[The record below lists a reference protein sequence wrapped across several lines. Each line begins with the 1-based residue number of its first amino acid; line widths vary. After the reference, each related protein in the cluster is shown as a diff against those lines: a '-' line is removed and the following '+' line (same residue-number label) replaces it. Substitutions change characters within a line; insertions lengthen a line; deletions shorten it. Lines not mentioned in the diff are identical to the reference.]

1 MEVEVQEKKDVFISY
16 SRHDYV
22 DDKDNVIP
30 DNYISMITKALDD
43 NGITYW
49 IDKKGVY
56 SGDEFQELIATAII
70 NSEVLIFVSS
80 EHSNKSKWI
89 CKEIAVAS
97 YMKKKII
104 PIKIDEA
111 IYDPSI
117 LLTVVGLDFITLYK
131 NPTAGLNQLVKSIQ
145 ITVKPKVDIQKIKEE
160 ICVLQKQ
167 GEDLFAQQQRTLN
180 SIISKKKLIGET
192 HQNCPIC
199 NQQVEISQSF
209 CPNCGWAFIPF
220 HSSKLDEKRKV
231 LAKKIWINRFATS
244 TPNQTSTTTGLP
256 PCILS
261 LIENMVKVEGGS
273 FMMGATKEQG
283 EDAFGDESPAHKV
296 TLSTYYIGRFPVKQE
311 EWQAVMGNN
320 PSQFEGADKPVDSV
334 NWHECQT
341 FIKKLNEM
349 TGLSFRL
356 PTEAEWEYAARGG
369 KRSKRYKFSGGNILE
384 QVGWFDE
391 NSNEMSHPVG
401 QKSPNELG
409 IYDMSGNI
417 WEWVQDWKGEFTMDE
432 QENPQ
437 GPENGIER
445 VCRGGGWNRERDRAR
460 VSYRGDDDPNLKYCS
475 LGLRIAIDS
484 I

>member
-16 SRHDYV
+16 SRFDYI
-22 DDKDNVIP
+22 DDKEAVIP
-30 DNYISMITKALDD
+30 GNYISMIMKALDD

-49 IDKKGVY
+49 IDKKGVC

-70 NSEVLIFVSS
+70 NSEVFLFISS
-80 EHSNKSKWI
+80 EHSNKSNWI
-89 CKEIAVAS
+89 RREIALAS
-97 YMKKKII
+97 YLKKKII
-104 PIKIDEA
+104 PIKLDEA

-117 LLTVVGLDFITLYK
+117 MLTVVGLDFITLYK
-131 NPTAGLNQLVKSIQ
+131 NPTSGLNLLIKSIQ
-145 ITVKPKVDIQKIKEE
+145 TTIKPKVDAQKIKEE
-160 ICVLQKQ
+160 ISILQKQ

-192 HQNCPIC
+192 HQICPVC
-199 NQQVEISQSF
+199 DQQVEINQSF

-220 HSSKLDEKRKV
+220 HSSKLDEKRMV
-231 LAKKIWINRFATS
+231 LSKKIWMNKAVSS
-244 TPNQTSTTTGLP
+244 TLNQITNNSLS
-256 PCILS
+256 PCIAS
-261 LIENMVKVEGGS
+261 LIDNMVKVEGGS

-296 TLSTYYIGRFPVKQE
+296 TLSTYYIGRFPVTQE
-311 EWQAVMGNN
+311 EWQAVMDNN
-320 PSQFEGADKPVDSV
+320 PSHFEGLDKPVDSI
-334 NWHECQT
+334 NWLDCQN
-341 FIKKLNEM
+341 FIKKLNEI

-369 KRSKRYKFSGGNILE
+369 KKSKRYKYSGGNILE

-409 IYDMSGNI
+409 LYDMSGNI
-417 WEWVQDWKGEFTMDE
+417 WEWVQDWKGEYTSDE
-432 QENPQ
+432 QENPK
-437 GPENGIER
+437 GPLNGTER

-460 VSYRGDDDPNLKYCS
+460 VSYRGDDEPNLHYCS
-475 LGLRIAIDS
+475 LGFRIAIDS